1 MSIPKN
7 RKSVAIFNEGSKSQ
21 KIFFSKL
28 ILGNLLTT
36 SLKLVSENKVDLIDF
51 QLTLIV

>member
-7 RKSVAIFNEGSKSQ
+7 RKLNQLRFLMKVLNHI

-51 QLTLIV
+51 QLSH